1 MWASDYPH
9 TDSTWP
15 YSRKVVDDLF
25 AGVPADERAQICSG
39 NARRLYKL

>member
-15 YSRKVVDDLF
+15 YSRKVVDELF
-25 AGVPADERAQICSG
+25 VEVPSEERAQICAG
-39 NARRLYKL
+39 NARRLYRL